1 MAQPVTDEA
10 ILAQLAAIREQECA
24 SLPLVSS
31 PSPIQSFTEQLESSK
46 APDTFIVKLK
56 SLPKETRI
64 RRIRPDGNC
73 FYRAYAFGILQAL
86 RDHGREPL
94 PNSTTVLQAWFR
106 TLVSTEALECCE
118 KAGYPRFT
126 VEDLMEAFLEEIDKL
141 EGSDAAVEID
151 SENDAYIVSFLR
163 CLSSSVMKLHCD
175 EYAPF
180 LGPEYNTIDQYCA
193 TEVDPMYRE
202 ADQLPIVSLSRFLQ
216 FPVEIV
222 YIDQSPETIPA
233 RHTFPSLNPLHLPT
247 VRLLYRPGHYDL
259 LV

>member
-10 ILAQLAAIREQECA
+10 ILAQLAAIRERESA

-94 PNSTTVLQAWFR
+94 PNSTTVLLAWFR
-106 TLVSTEALECCE
+106 TLVSTKALERCE

-126 VEDLMEAFLEEIDKL
+126 VEDFMEAFLEEIDKL
-141 EGSDAAVEID
+141 EGSDTAVEID

-222 YIDQSPETIPA
+222 YIDQSPESIPGA
-233 RHTFPSLNPLHLPT
+233 SPW
-247 VRLLYRPGHYDL
+247 
-259 LV
+259 